1 MSSKAVARLP
11 DPMKP
16 VTTGHDIGS
25 QNYPPRQPRSE
36 ENGGSL
42 STVFVDSGNG
52 GGPVIFGESSAGLGS
67 QWENHP
73 GKPPHDPSKYD
84 TTNAIPG
91 TSSDSSF
98 PLARIGDDVELDR
111 ISAGSSTVFAGT
123 GVYVGDNTG
132 VDLPTIPNIAII
144 EGDDDDAV
152 EPGSGASYVAGQV
165 TAGNLSSTDLAKG
178 STLTPGSSTTT
189 IPRAVQPAT
198 TDVKDI
204 QSISPFPSGDA
215 IDAIQLSGNFT
226 VGKLTRKPYVT
237 FDNPLRAPSA
247 GLSIDQVVANLKLL
261 AVNVIEPIKAKYPN
275 AFVTNTFRPAKA
287 GATKY
292 SQHNLGQACDI
303 QFRGIAKSE
312 YYNIALWVKDNIPY
326 DQMLLE
332 YKTTGSGLP
341 WIHLSFKTN
350 SRSITD
356 PTKIMTF
363 LNDSKYAVG
372 LVQLA

>member
-1 MSSKAVARLP
+1 MSSKAVARISENP
-11 DPMKP
+11 GRD
-16 VTTGHDIGS
+16 TTGHG
-25 QNYPPRQPRSE
+25 QYAPRASRSL
-36 ENGGSL
+36 ENGGGID
-42 STVFVDSGNG
+42 TVFVDLGNG
-52 GGPVIFGESSAGLGS
+52 GGAIVAGKSNAGNGTQWDHHPVTD
-67 QWENHP
+67 HP
-73 GKPPHDPSKYD
+73 HTPLPDYD
-84 TTNAIPG
+84 TTNEVPWGDSDIAFPVVTIGAGVEADAI
-91 TSSDSSF
+91 
-98 PLARIGDDVELDR
+98 AV
-111 ISAGSSTVFAGT
+111 GSSTVFAGKN
-123 GVYVGDNTG
+123 VYAGTNTG